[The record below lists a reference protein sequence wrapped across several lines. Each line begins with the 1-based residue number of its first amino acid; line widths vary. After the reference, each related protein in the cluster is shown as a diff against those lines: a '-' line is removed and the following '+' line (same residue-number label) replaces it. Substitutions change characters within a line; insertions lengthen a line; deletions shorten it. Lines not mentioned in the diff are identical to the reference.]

1 MIDQFKV
8 FVFTIVFVFVIL
20 VFFVYI
26 IICTCIT
33 YFLFICFCFYICTGC
48 FLVIFRAKKIKNT
61 LYSVQLHDEWMVK
74 RNQHRQQETANTAD
88 CKICLKVKGEVV
100 PENRAEIESS
110 IRKSL
115 NNVVAPD
122 SVEVSKQHHAFFAYL

>member
-1 MIDQFKV
+1 MCFSFILLFALV
-8 FVFTIVFVFVIL
+8 LPIFFSFVFVSI
-20 VFFVYI
+20 F
-26 IICTCIT
+26 
-33 YFLFICFCFYICTGC
+33 GC
-48 FLVIFRAKKIKNT
+48 FLVILRAKKIKKNT
-61 LYSVQLHDEWMVK
+61 LYSVQLDDEWMVK
-74 RNQHRQQETANTAD
+74 QNQHRQQETANTAD